1 MTKPEQFTESLHEMQ
16 SDIRLEV
23 ILTDLIAESL
33 SMEDVVLINNSLFKR
48 NYHYDIESSAETAYG
63 TSKKKKLCIVVN
75 RSGIYDQLPEDLF
88 HQVEDIRQDIN
99 KEEIIHEMKVQQSI
113 EKQSR
118 LFFLAFEHEFYR
130 QRIKLEAEERR
141 FLFET
146 NSILPG
152 EIFDYLWDL
161 PGFLDDSQ
169 RSKLGTLIPVLH
181 KITGNTAL
189 VAFIIESITGDSIEI
204 RKSAP
209 AKFAITDEPLLGEMR
224 LSVDSILGGGVSSL
238 QPGYTIVISV
248 ADPEKLSDY
257 MPGGE
262 RITIHEFLC
271 NLLMPLD
278 TDIVFEPEIPRSSAS
293 FILES
298 GTSHL
303 GRLNYTTII

>member
-1 MTKPEQFTESLHEMQ
+1 MTKPEQFNESLHKVQ

-23 ILTDLIAESL
+23 ILTDLIAEGL

-48 NYHYDIESSAETAYG
+48 NYHYDIESSGETEYG
-63 TSKKKKLCIVVN
+63 ASGKKKLCIVVN

-88 HQVEDIRQDIN
+88 HQAEDIRQDIN
-99 KEEIIHEMKVQQSI
+99 KEETIREMKVQHGI

-118 LFFLAFEHEFYR
+118 IFFLPFEHEFYR
-130 QRIKLEAEERR
+130 QRVKLEAEERR

-146 NSILPG
+146 NSTLTG

-161 PGFLDDSQ
+161 PEFLNDSQ
-169 RSKLGTLIPVLH
+169 KSKLGSLIPVLH
-181 KITGNTAL
+181 KITGNTKL
-189 VAFIIESITGDSIEI
+189 IAFIIENITGDPIEI
-204 RKSAP
+204 RESAP
-209 AKFAITDEPLLGEMR
+209 ARFLITDEPLLGEMQ
-224 LSVDSILGGGVSSL
+224 LSMDSILGGEVSGL
-238 QPGYTIVISV
+238 QPAYTLVISV
-248 ADPEKLSDY
+248 TEPEKLTDY
-257 MPGGE
+257 MPGGK
-262 RITIHEFLC
+262 RITVHEFLC

-278 TDIVFEPEIPRSSAS
+278 TDIVFETEISKSSAS